1 MPWMQFVFPTINWIL
16 MEINLFPANLS
27 FHVIYKYTASGI

>member
-16 MEINLFPANLS
+16 MEINLFPVNLS